1 MGNRFIARHL
11 KLAND
16 SFGRVNDHEGILA
29 RSIATPKYALRHP
42 WVTLTRAQPACY
54 TSVFRLLL
62 NRQQPDRDSHGWRP
76 VPFVTDQTTRL
87 VLPSHIEAVADAAA
101 ALGNFVRGCGVSE
114 ESAFGIEMAVREAV
128 TNAMVHGNQEDEA
141 KSVEVI
147 LNCHENELEVEI
159 RDQGRG
165 FDPAEVP
172 DPTNPENLLKTS
184 GRGIFLMRTFMDEI
198 EWLNRPEGGTVVR
211 MTKRF

>member
-1 MGNRFIARHL
+1 M
-11 KLAND
+11 
-16 SFGRVNDHEGILA
+16 
-29 RSIATPKYALRHP
+29 
-42 WVTLTRAQPACY
+42 
-54 TSVFRLLL
+54 
-62 NRQQPDRDSHGWRP
+62 
-76 VPFVTDQTTRL
+76 TDQTTRL

-172 DPTNPENLLKTS
+172 DPTNPENILKTS